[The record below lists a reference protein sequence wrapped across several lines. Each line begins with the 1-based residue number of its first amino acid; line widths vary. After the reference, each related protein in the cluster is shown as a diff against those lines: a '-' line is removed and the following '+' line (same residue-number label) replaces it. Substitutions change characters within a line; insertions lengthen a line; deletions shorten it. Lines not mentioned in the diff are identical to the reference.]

1 MANTTSIIPFIRS
14 NEIVFDA
21 INLKPGKVAHF
32 FFDGTNVDK
41 FVQKASVLTT
51 DSLDASRTFVR
62 NEGLY
67 CSNTKAY
74 ATVISTSSNNIIY
87 INDNYVSLNV
97 TTYGATPFN
106 SDDFKKG
113 DVIFTSPNASSD
125 ITANTYS
132 ARVQYF
138 NSTDKI
144 LVVRSL
150 SGVANSVTTIRSL
163 YNLGSGKRAN
173 IVGVMSGT
181 RFPSGNLVVSAL
193 NLSNTFSVNV
203 YTHNHG
209 TISILNANP
218 NTLEL
223 ASPPP
228 TTALSNTIY
237 ITSGSGLSQ
246 SFKIDSI
253 SGNTVSNSSYSS
265 TSIRG
270 DSTYSLSYSTVDNYG
285 KLAGILQLPE
295 TDTYKFKTGQRQ
307 FVITDTLIVDDAD
320 NQMRAAAEY
329 VAAGLLQSQDKVQEK
344 ITPVVPPAPPSPPEN
359 RFTTTP
365 QFAVQRGRG
374 DPVAQ
379 TFFTPQTENGNGL
392 GIFVSSVD
400 LFFKNK
406 PNTVIGDPEL
416 PVSVK
421 IVKVQN
427 GYPTQE
433 IVAELFVECKNV
445 NTTNGLT
452 TFPSVSDSTTLTKFR
467 FKDPVYLPPGE
478 EYALVVYS
486 DSPSYEVWISE
497 LGQAVLGDANNRRVS
512 EQPYTGSF
520 FRSQNAS
527 TWTAFQNEN
536 LMFVINKASFNTS
549 STGVLQFNVKSPLAN
564 VGIHNMSLHSSD
576 IEFSNTALS
585 YAFRSTLASTGVI
598 NPSYSAIEKNKI
610 FNFSSDLKTSSL
622 NTNRKR
628 VVLAG
633 DANSMLVQVTVGT
646 SDNNVSPMIN
656 TERLSLIAE
665 EYFINDGSLANSNI
679 TITNGGGQHTN
690 IANITVTISGP
701 QLYSTD
707 ASANANAVVVSL
719 SSGNITSIAIV
730 NAGRGYI
737 ESPTITI
744 ADRTAGIT
752 ANATAVIVSEDGKSG
767 GNALARYVSKKIIL
781 ADGFDA
787 GDLKL
792 YVEGIRPQ
800 GTNIIAYYKVL
811 SDSDPEQFND
821 KKWKRMYLTN
831 DIISPDTITPI
842 ELVFQPSSVSG
853 ALSYVENNVT
863 YPLGGSFKYFAIKL
877 VLLAADA
884 SVPPIIHNLRAIA
897 FPAG

>member
-21 INLKPGKVAHF
+21 INLKPGKIAHF
-32 FFDGTNVDK
+32 FFDGTNVDQ
-41 FVQKASVLTT
+41 FVQKASVITT
-51 DSLDASRTFVR
+51 DSLDVSRAFVR

-74 ATVISTSSNNIIY
+74 ATVISTASNNVIY

-106 SDDFKKG
+106 TDDFNKG
-113 DVIFTSPNASSD
+113 DIVFTSANASSV

-132 ARVQYF
+132 ARVEYF
-138 NSTDKI
+138 NSTDKV

-150 SGVANSVTTIRSL
+150 SGVVNTASTIRSL

-173 IVGVMSGT
+173 IVNILSET
-181 RFPSGNLVVSAL
+181 RFPSANLVVSTL
-193 NLSNTFSVNV
+193 NGSNTFSVNV

-209 TISILNANP
+209 TISTLNP
-218 NTLEL
+218 SSTVLQL

-228 TTALSNTIY
+228 ASALSNTLY
-237 ITSGSGLSQ
+237 ITSGSGFAQ
-246 SFKIDSI
+246 SFRIDTI
-253 SGNTVSNSSYSS
+253 SGNTVSNSAFSS
-265 TSIRG
+265 SAIRG

-285 KLAGILQLPE
+285 RLAGILQLPE

-307 FVITDTLIVDDAD
+307 FIITDTLIVDDVD
-320 NQMRAAAEY
+320 NQMRASAEY
-329 VAAGLLQSQDKVQEK
+329 VAAGLLQSQDKIQDK
-344 ITPVVPPAPPSPPEN
+344 ITPVVPPIPAIPPVN
-359 RFTTTP
+359 RFI
-365 QFAVQRGRG
+365 GRDRVNSFKG

-392 GIFVSSVD
+392 GIFVSSID

-406 PNTVIGDPEL
+406 PNAAIGDPEL

-421 IVKVQN
+421 IVKTQN

-433 IVAELFVECKNV
+433 IIAEVWVDYKDV

-467 FKDPVYLPPGE
+467 FKDPMYLPPGE
-478 EYALVVYS
+478 QYAIVVYS

-497 LGQAVLGDANNRRVS
+497 LGQAVLGDPNNRRVS
-512 EQPYTGSF
+512 EQPYNGSF

-527 TWTAFQNEN
+527 TWTSFQNED
-536 LMFVINKASFNTS
+536 LMFIINKAEFNTS

-564 VGIHNMSLHSSD
+564 VGIHNMTLHSSD
-576 IEFSNTALS
+576 IEFANTSLS
-585 YAFRSTLASTGVI
+585 YAFKSTIASTGAL
-598 NPSYSAIEKNKI
+598 SSAFSLIEKNST

-633 DANSMLVQVTVGT
+633 NANSMLVQVTVGT
-646 SDNNVSPMIN
+646 SDNNVSPIIN

-690 IANITVTISGP
+690 IANITVTITSP

-707 ASANANAVVVSL
+707 ASANATAVVTSL

-730 NAGRGYI
+730 SAGRGYI

-744 ADRTAGIT
+744 ADITAGIT

-842 ELVFQPSSVSG
+842 ELIFQPSSVPGS
-853 ALSYVENNVT
+853 LSYVENNVT

-877 VLLAADA
+877 VMLAADA
-884 SVPPIIHNLRAIA
+884 SVPPIIRNLRAIA

>member
-14 NEIVFDA
+14 NEIIFDA
-21 INLKPGKVAHF
+21 INLKPGKIAHF
-32 FFDGTNVDK
+32 FFDGTNVDQ
-41 FVQKASVLTT
+41 FVQKASVITT
-51 DSLDASRTFVR
+51 DSLNVSRAFVK

-74 ATVISTSSNNIIY
+74 ATVISTASNNVIY

-106 SDDFKKG
+106 ADDFKKG
-113 DVIFTSPNASSD
+113 DIVFTSANASSA
-125 ITANTYS
+125 ITSNTYS

-138 NSTDKI
+138 NSTDKV

-150 SGVANSVTTIRSL
+150 SGVVNTASTIRSL

-173 IVGVMSGT
+173 IVNVLSGT
-181 RFPSGNLVVSAL
+181 RFPSANLVVSTL
-193 NLSNTFSVNV
+193 NGSNTFSVNV

-209 TISILNANP
+209 AISILNASS
-218 NTLEL
+218 TVLEL

-228 TTALSNTIY
+228 ATALSNTIY
-237 ITSGSGLSQ
+237 ITSGSGFAQ
-246 SFKIDSI
+246 SFRIDTI
-253 SGNTVSNSSYSS
+253 SGNTVSNSSFSS
-265 TSIRG
+265 SAIRG

-285 KLAGILQLPE
+285 RLAGILQLPE

-307 FVITDTLIVDDAD
+307 FVITDTLVVDDVD
-320 NQMRAAAEY
+320 NQMRASAEY

-344 ITPVVPPAPPSPPEN
+344 ITPVVPPVPPSPPEN
-359 RFTTTP
+359 RFTTG
-365 QFAVQRGRG
+365 GRRLG

-379 TFFTPQTENGNGL
+379 TFFTPQSENGNGL
-392 GIFVSSVD
+392 GIFVSSID

-406 PNTVIGDPEL
+406 PNTLIGDPEL
-416 PVSVK
+416 PVCIR
-421 IVKVQN
+421 IVKTQN

-433 IVAELFVECKNV
+433 IIAEVWVDYKDV

-452 TFPSVSDSTTLTKFR
+452 TFPSVSNSTTLTKFR
-467 FKDPVYLPPGE
+467 FKDPMYLPPGE
-478 EYALVVYS
+478 QYAIVVYS

-512 EQPYTGSF
+512 EQPYNGSF

-527 TWTAFQNEN
+527 TWTAFQNED
-536 LMFVINKASFNTS
+536 LMFVINKAEFNTS

-564 VGIHNMSLHSSD
+564 VGIHNMTLHSSD
-576 IEFSNTALS
+576 IEFANTALS
-585 YAFRSTLASTGVI
+585 YSFKSTIASTGVL
-598 NPSYSAIEKNKI
+598 SSAFSPIEKNST

-646 SDNNVSPMIN
+646 SDNNVSPIIN

-690 IANITVTISGP
+690 IANITVTITSP

-707 ASANANAVVVSL
+707 ATANATAVVTSL

-730 NAGRGYI
+730 SAGRGYI

-842 ELVFQPSSVSG
+842 ELIFQPSSVPGS
-853 ALSYVENNVT
+853 LSYVENNVT

-884 SVPPIIHNLRAIA
+884 SVPPIIRNLRAIA

>member
-21 INLKPGKVAHF
+21 INLKPGKIAHF

-41 FVQKASVLTT
+41 FVQKASVITT
-51 DSLDASRTFVR
+51 DSLDVSRTFVR

-74 ATVISTSSNNIIY
+74 ATVISTASNNVIY

-106 SDDFKKG
+106 ADDFKKG
-113 DVIFTSPNASSD
+113 DIVFTSANASSD

-138 NSTDKI
+138 NSTDKV

-150 SGVANSVTTIRSL
+150 SGVANTESTIRSL

-173 IVGVMSGT
+173 IVNILSGT
-181 RFPSGNLVVSAL
+181 RFPSANLVVSTL
-193 NLSNTFSVNV
+193 NGSNNFSVNV

-209 TISILNANP
+209 TISILNP
-218 NTLEL
+218 SSTVLEL

-228 TTALSNTIY
+228 ASASSNTLY
-237 ITSGSGLSQ
+237 ITSGSGFAQ
-246 SFKIDSI
+246 SFRIDTI
-253 SGNTVSNSSYSS
+253 SGNTVSNSSFSS
-265 TSIRG
+265 SAIRG
-270 DSTYSLSYSTVDNYG
+270 DSTYSLSYSTVDSYG
-285 KLAGILQLPE
+285 ALAGILQLPE

-307 FVITDTLIVDDAD
+307 FIITDTLVVDDVD
-320 NQMRAAAEY
+320 NQMRASAEY
-329 VAAGLLQSQDKVQEK
+329 VAAGLLQSQDKIQDK
-344 ITPVVPPAPPSPPEN
+344 ITPVVPPIPPSPPVN
-359 RFTTTP
+359 RFT
-365 QFAVQRGRG
+365 GRDRANSFKG

-379 TFFTPQTENGNGL
+379 TFFTPDTENGNGL
-392 GIFVSSVD
+392 GIFVSSID

-406 PNTVIGDPEL
+406 PNAAIGDPEL
-416 PVSVK
+416 PVSAK
-421 IVKVQN
+421 IVKTQN

-433 IVAELFVECKNV
+433 IIAEVWVDYKDV
-445 NTTNGLT
+445 KTTDGLT
-452 TFPSVSDSTTLTKFR
+452 TFPSVSNSTTLTKFR
-467 FKDPVYLPPGE
+467 FKDPIYLPPGE
-478 EYALVVYS
+478 QYALVVYS

-512 EQPYTGSF
+512 EQPYNGSL

-527 TWTAFQNEN
+527 TWTSFQNED
-536 LMFVINKASFNTS
+536 LMFVINKAEFNTS
-549 STGVLQFNVKSPLAN
+549 STGVLQFNVKPPLAN
-564 VGIHNMSLHSSD
+564 VGIHNMTLHSSD
-576 IEFSNTALS
+576 IEFSNTSLS
-585 YAFRSTLASTGVI
+585 YAFKSTFASTGVA
-598 NPSYSAIEKNKI
+598 SFAYSPIEKNST

-633 DANSMLVQVTVGT
+633 NANSMMVQVTVGT
-646 SDNNVSPMIN
+646 SDNNVSPIIN

-665 EYFINDGSLANSNI
+665 EYFINNGSLANSNI

-690 IANITVTISGP
+690 IANITVTISSP

-707 ASANANAVVVSL
+707 ATANATAVVTSL

-737 ESPTITI
+737 ESPTVTITDI
-744 ADRTAGIT
+744 TAGIT
-752 ANATAVIVSEDGKSG
+752 ANATAVIISEDGKSG

-877 VLLAADA
+877 VMLAADA

>member
-1 MANTTSIIPFIRS
+1 
-14 NEIVFDA
+14 
-21 INLKPGKVAHF
+21 L
-32 FFDGTNVDK
+32 
-41 FVQKASVLTT
+41 
-51 DSLDASRTFVR
+51 
-62 NEGLY
+62 
-67 CSNTKAY
+67 
-74 ATVISTSSNNIIY
+74 
-87 INDNYVSLNV
+87 
-97 TTYGATPFN
+97 
-106 SDDFKKG
+106 
-113 DVIFTSPNASSD
+113 
-125 ITANTYS
+125 
-132 ARVQYF
+132 
-138 NSTDKI
+138 
-144 LVVRSL
+144 
-150 SGVANSVTTIRSL
+150 
-163 YNLGSGKRAN
+163 
-173 IVGVMSGT
+173 
-181 RFPSGNLVVSAL
+181 
-193 NLSNTFSVNV
+193 
-203 YTHNHG
+203 
-209 TISILNANP
+209 
-218 NTLEL
+218 
-223 ASPPP
+223 
-228 TTALSNTIY
+228 
-237 ITSGSGLSQ
+237 
-246 SFKIDSI
+246 
-253 SGNTVSNSSYSS
+253 
-265 TSIRG
+265 
-270 DSTYSLSYSTVDNYG
+270 
-285 KLAGILQLPE
+285 
-295 TDTYKFKTGQRQ
+295 
-307 FVITDTLIVDDAD
+307 
-320 NQMRAAAEY
+320 
-329 VAAGLLQSQDKVQEK
+329 
-344 ITPVVPPAPPSPPEN
+344 
-359 RFTTTP
+359 
-365 QFAVQRGRG
+365 G

-379 TFFTPQTENGNGL
+379 TFFTPQSENGNGL
-392 GIFVSSVD
+392 GIFVSSID

-406 PNTVIGDPEL
+406 PNTLIGDPEL
-416 PVSVK
+416 PVCIR
-421 IVKVQN
+421 IVKTQN

-433 IVAELFVECKNV
+433 IIAEVWVNYEDV

-452 TFPSVSDSTTLTKFR
+452 TFPSVSNSTTLTKFR
-467 FKDPVYLPPGE
+467 FKDPMYLPPGE
-478 EYALVVYS
+478 QYAIVVYS

-512 EQPYTGSF
+512 EQPYNGSL

-527 TWTAFQNEN
+527 TWTAFQNED
-536 LMFVINKASFNTS
+536 LMFVINKAEFNTS

-564 VGIHNMSLHSSD
+564 VGIHNMTLHSSD
-576 IEFSNTALS
+576 IEFANTALS
-585 YAFRSTLASTGVI
+585 YSFKSTIASTGVL
-598 NPSYSAIEKNKI
+598 SSAFSPIEKNST

-831 DIISPDTITPI
+831 DIISPDTITPV
-842 ELVFQPSSVSG
+842 ELIFQPSSVPGS
-853 ALSYVENNVT
+853 LSYVENNVT

-877 VLLAADA
+877 VMLAADA
-884 SVPPIIHNLRAIA
+884 SVPPIIRNLRAIA

>member
-14 NEIVFDA
+14 NEIIFDA
-21 INLKPGKVAHF
+21 INLKPGKIAHF

-51 DSLDASRTFVR
+51 DSVDVSKTFVK

-97 TTYGATPFN
+97 TTYGAAPFN
-106 SDDFKKG
+106 ADDFKKG
-113 DVIFTSPNASSD
+113 DIVFTSPNASSS
-125 ITANTYS
+125 IAANTYS

-138 NSTDKI
+138 NSADKV

-150 SGVANSVTTIRSL
+150 SGVANNNSAIRSL

-173 IVGVMSGT
+173 IVNVLSGT
-181 RFPSGNLVVSAL
+181 RFPSSNLVVSTL
-193 NLSNTFSVNV
+193 NGSNTFSVNV

-209 TISILNANP
+209 TISILNP
-218 NTLEL
+218 SSTVLEL

-228 TTALSNTIY
+228 AAALSNTIY
-237 ITSGSGLSQ
+237 ITSGSGFAQ
-246 SFKIDSI
+246 SFRIDTI
-253 SGNTVSNSSYSS
+253 SGNTVSNSSFSS
-265 TSIRG
+265 SSIRG

-285 KLAGILQLPE
+285 RLAGILQLPE
-295 TDTYKFKTGQRQ
+295 TETYKFKTGQRQ
-307 FVITDTLIVDDAD
+307 FVITDTLVVDDVD
-320 NQMRAAAEY
+320 NQMRASAEY

-344 ITPVVPPAPPSPPEN
+344 ITPVVPPVPPSPPEN
-359 RFTTTP
+359 RFTTGG
-365 QFAVQRGRG
+365 RGGRLG

-379 TFFTPQTENGNGL
+379 TFFTPQSENGNGL
-392 GIFVSSVD
+392 GIFVSSID

-406 PNTVIGDPEL
+406 PNTLIGDPEL
-416 PVSVK
+416 PVCIR
-421 IVKVQN
+421 IVKTQN

-433 IVAELFVECKNV
+433 IVAEVWVDYKDV

-452 TFPSVSDSTTLTKFR
+452 TFPSVSNSTTLTKFK
-467 FKDPVYLPPGE
+467 FKDPMYLPPGE
-478 EYALVVYS
+478 QYAIVVYS

-497 LGQAVLGDANNRRVS
+497 LGQAVLGDPNNRRVS
-512 EQPYTGSF
+512 EQPYNGSF

-527 TWTAFQNEN
+527 TWTAFQNED
-536 LMFVINKASFNTS
+536 LMFVINKAEFNTS

-564 VGIHNMSLHSSD
+564 VGIHNMTLHSSD
-576 IEFSNTALS
+576 IEFANTSLS
-585 YAFRSTLASTGVI
+585 YAFKSTIASTGVL
-598 NPSYSAIEKNKI
+598 SSAYSAIEKNSI

-646 SDNNVSPMIN
+646 SDNNVSPIIN

-690 IANITVTISGP
+690 IANITVTISSP

-707 ASANANAVVVSL
+707 ATANATAVVTSL

-787 GDLKL
+787 GDLRL

-842 ELVFQPSSVSG
+842 ELIFQPSSVPGS
-853 ALSYVENNVT
+853 LSYVENNVT

-884 SVPPIIHNLRAIA
+884 SVPPIIRNLRAIA